1 MSRCRD
7 GRVDAG
13 RRDTGLVTKL
23 CVYVSSK
30 LCGQLC
36 MHCVQSP
43 VSSQQVSSSIFFIS
57 ALDYQRTSTAAP
69 QIVRRVVQPAEQLA
83 VQPVVQSFSLRAI
96 CFASTRYAAFFY
108 HRMDVCM
115 HRSVQPFGFA
125 CASHVLKLSS
135 ISLLRKS
142 HATNFP

>member
-1 MSRCRD
+1 MGAPWNLRECKHSDERQRNLSRCRD
-7 GRVDAG
+7 DAG

-96 CFASTRYAAFFY
+96 CFASTRYAAFFTTGWMY
-108 HRMDVCM
+108 VC
-115 HRSVQPFGFA
+115 
-125 CASHVLKLSS
+125 
-135 ISLLRKS
+135 
-142 HATNFP
+142 TE

>member
-1 MSRCRD
+1 M
-7 GRVDAG
+7 GG
-13 RRDTGLVTKL
+13 WLP
-23 CVYVSSK
+23 SSAST
-30 LCGQLC
+30 CPA
-36 MHCVQSP
+36 SP
-43 VSSQQVSSSIFFIS
+43 AASSACTACSHLSHLNRSHPIFFIS

-115 HRSVQPFGFA
+115 HR
-125 CASHVLKLSS
+125 K
-135 ISLLRKS
+135 KK
-142 HATNFP
+142 